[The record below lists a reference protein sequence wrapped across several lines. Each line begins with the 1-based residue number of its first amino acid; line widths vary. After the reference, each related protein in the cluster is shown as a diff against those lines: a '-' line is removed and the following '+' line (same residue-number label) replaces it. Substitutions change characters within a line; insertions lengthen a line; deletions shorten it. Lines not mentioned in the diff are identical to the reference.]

1 VILNNRSVWPLR
13 GLAVAVAAVLA
24 PAIAGCEAGTNAPT
38 QQWHQPTTGAST
50 VVDNTLRINNVFVL
64 GALPAF
70 TLTPGR
76 SAGLFLALA
85 NNGAPDR
92 LISIAAPGT
101 AASVQLPAGGVSLG
115 ADQAVFLT
123 GPAPRVILRNLIRP
137 LDGGQFIRIVLIFRN
152 AGAVPLK
159 VPVVPRSQYFST
171 FSPVPVIPSASP
183 SPSGSPAHKR
193 RGQQPSPGPTVSAT
207 PSASPTA

>member
-1 VILNNRSVWPLR
+1 VILDNRSVWPLR
-13 GLAVAVAAVLA
+13 GLAIAVAVALT
-24 PAIAGCEAGTNAPT
+24 PAIAACEAGTNAPT
-38 QQWHQPTTGAST
+38 QQWHQPTAGAST

-64 GALPAF
+64 GAPPAF

-76 SAGLFLALA
+76 SAGLFLSLA

-115 ADQAVFLT
+115 TQQAVFLT
-123 GPAPRVILRNLIRP
+123 GPAPQVVLRNLTRP
-137 LDGGQFIRIVLIFRN
+137 LNGGQFIRIVLIFQN
-152 AGAVPLK
+152 AGAVALK
-159 VPVVPRSQYFST
+159 VPVMPRSQYFST

-183 SPSGSPAHKR
+183 SPLGSPSRTK
-193 RGQQPSPGPTVSAT
+193 RGQQPSPGPTVTAT